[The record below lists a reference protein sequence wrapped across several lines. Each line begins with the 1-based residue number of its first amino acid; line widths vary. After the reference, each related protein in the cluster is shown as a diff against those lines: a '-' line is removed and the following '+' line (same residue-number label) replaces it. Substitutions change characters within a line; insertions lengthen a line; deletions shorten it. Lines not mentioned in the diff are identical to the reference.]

1 MNSNQTI
8 YIRPGLSLCVV
19 RAWLSSE
26 DEQALLAALYAELTW
41 MQGEIRLFGR
51 SVAEPRFT
59 AWCGDVSYT
68 YSKRV
73 LEERAWHPRLRELRH
88 QLEGWLE
95 ANAIATPHNL
105 NHCLL
110 NYYRSGQDSMGW
122 HRDNE
127 PELGSQPVIVSL
139 SLGAPRRFR
148 LRQKNNDAISPLT
161 FELGHGDLVAMYGLT
176 QTHWEHALL
185 KTRQE
190 LGPRMNL
197 TFRSVAS

>member
-1 MNSNQTI
+1 
-8 YIRPGLSLCVV
+8 
-19 RAWLSSE
+19 
-26 DEQALLAALYAELTW
+26 

-51 SVAEPRFT
+51 AIDEPRLT
-59 AWCGDVSYT
+59 AWCGDVPYT

-73 LEERAWHPRLRELRH
+73 LEKRKWNPRLSELRNA
-88 QLEGWLE
+88 LE
-95 ANAIATPHNL
+95 AWLKIQGIATPLGL

-127 PELGSQPVIVSL
+127 RELGSYPVIVSL
-139 SLGAPRRFR
+139 SLGEPRRFR
-148 LRQKNNDAISPLT
+148 LRQKYNDRTSPLT
-161 FELGHGDLVAMYGLT
+161 FELGHGDLLVMYGLT
-176 QTHWEHALL
+176 QTHWEHTLL

-197 TFRSVAS
+197 TFRSVAGS

>member
-1 MNSNQTI
+1 LNSNQTI

-19 RAWLSSE
+19 REWLSSE
-26 DEQALLAALYAELTW
+26 DEQALLDALYAELTW

-73 LEERAWHPRLRELRH
+73 LQERAWHPRLRELRH

-110 NYYRSGQDSMGW
+110 NYYRSGQDSMG
-122 HRDNE
+122 
-127 PELGSQPVIVSL
+127 GIVTMNQSSAHSL
-139 SLGAPRRFR
+139 SLSHCPLAHRVGSDYGKKTMMRF
-148 LRQKNNDAISPLT
+148 PLSHLNWGT
-161 FELGHGDLVAMYGLT
+161 EI
-176 QTHWEHALL
+176 W
-185 KTRQE
+185 
-190 LGPRMNL
+190 
-197 TFRSVAS
+197 